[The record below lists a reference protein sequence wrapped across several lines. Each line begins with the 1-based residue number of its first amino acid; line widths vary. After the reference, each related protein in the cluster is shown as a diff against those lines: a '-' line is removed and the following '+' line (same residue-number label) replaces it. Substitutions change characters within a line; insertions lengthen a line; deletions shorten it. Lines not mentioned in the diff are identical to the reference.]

1 MEWTDDGI
9 VLAARKHGESG
20 LLLSLL
26 TREHGRHAGL
36 VKGGASRRAAGIY
49 EPGNIVRAVWKA
61 RLEEQLGHFHC
72 EALRS
77 QAAGF
82 LADAGRLA
90 ALSSAC
96 ALIETAVPERE
107 PHGGLF
113 DSFQGLL
120 GGLEDEAWAEI
131 YVRWEVAL
139 LTELGFGL
147 DLTACAATGQCDDLI
162 YVSPKTG
169 RAVSRAAGEL
179 WKDRLLPL
187 PAFLAEGEGG
197 SPLEGMILT
206 GWFLEHHVLA
216 PHRKAL
222 PPARARLVDRLAR

>member
-20 LLLSLL
+20 LLVSLL

-36 VKGGASRRAAGIY
+36 VKGGASRRSLGAY
-49 EPGNIVRAVWKA
+49 EPGNLVKAVWKA
-61 RLEEQLGHFHC
+61 RLEEQLGHFQC
-72 EALRS
+72 EPMRA

-82 LADAGRLA
+82 LSDAGRLA
-90 ALSSAC
+90 ALTSAL

-107 PHGGLF
+107 PHPGLF
-113 DSFQGLL
+113 DSLQGLI
-120 GGLEDEAWAEI
+120 GALEDEPWAEI

-139 LTELGFGL
+139 LAELGFGL
-147 DLTACAATGQCDDLI
+147 DLTACAATGQCEDLT
-162 YVSPKTG
+162 YVSPRTG

-187 PAFLAEGEGG
+187 PAFLALGEGG
-197 SPLEGMILT
+197 SPSEGLILT

-216 PHRKAL
+216 PHRKGL
-222 PPARARLVDRLAR
+222 PPARTRLVDRLSR